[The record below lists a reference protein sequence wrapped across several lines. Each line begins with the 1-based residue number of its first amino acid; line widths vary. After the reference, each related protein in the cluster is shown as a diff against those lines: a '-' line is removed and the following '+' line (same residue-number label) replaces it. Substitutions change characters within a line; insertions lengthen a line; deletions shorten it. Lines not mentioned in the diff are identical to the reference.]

1 MKFKNIIA
9 LSLLGI
15 CGGTVTTSLANNNYV
30 YAAKDKYKSINKEIS
45 DTLAQSKG
53 WANGTLDENGSS
65 TDSGSANDEFD
76 WANYVTK
83 IKYTGKNKLNIYVTN
98 DFNSLSSNDKKDSI
112 MKAENSAAA
121 ILLDH
126 KKIKENDTIK
136 GLNVKVI
143 NNDQTIGRSLGHHSY
158 SFN

>member
-9 LSLLGI
+9 ISLLGI

-98 DFNSLSSNDKKDSI
+98 DFSSLSSEDKKDSI
-112 MKAENSAAA
+112 M
-121 ILLDH
+121 
-126 KKIKENDTIK
+126 
-136 GLNVKVI
+136 
-143 NNDQTIGRSLGHHSY
+143 
-158 SFN
+158 

>member
-30 YAAKDKYKSINKEIS
+30 YAAKDKYTSINKEIS
-45 DTLAQSKG
+45 DTLTQSKG

-83 IKYTGKNKLNIYVTN
+83 IKYTGKNKLNIYVRQIARN
-98 DFNSLSSNDKKDSI
+98 N
-112 MKAENSAAA
+112 
-121 ILLDH
+121 
-126 KKIKENDTIK
+126 
-136 GLNVKVI
+136 LNEFS
-143 NNDQTIGRSLGHHSY
+143 DAD
-158 SFN
+158 

>member
-1 MKFKNIIA
+1 MKYKNIIA

-30 YAAKDKYKSINKEIS
+30 HAAKNKYASINKEIA
-45 DTLAQSKG
+45 DTLTQSKG
-53 WANGTLDENGSS
+53 WANGTLDEDGSS

-83 IKYTGKNKLNIYVTN
+83 IRYMGKNKLNIYVTDN
-98 DFNSLSSNDKKDSI
+98 FNNLSNEDKKDGI

-126 KKIKENDTIK
+126 KRIKENDTIK

-143 NNDQTIGRSLGHHSY
+143 NSNQTIGKSTGYHSY
-158 SFN
+158 IFD